1 MTRERLIFL
10 VLAGG
15 FAVMALEVKALHR
28 PVLQFYWE
36 GWIPIVV
43 SGLASLTSFICLFA
57 GKKLKPWLGIVFFL
71 AICASGFGVY
81 KHYQA
86 HPSGITQILDFS
98 GKKVPSEDGENT
110 MVPTMAPASIAGLAM
125 IGFILCVVTDK
136 KKST

>member
-15 FAVMALEVKALHR
+15 FAIMALEVKALHR

-36 GWIPIVV
+36 GWIPIIV
-43 SGLASLTSFICLFA
+43 SGLASLTSLICLFA

-71 AICASGFGVY
+71 AICASAFGVY
-81 KHYQA
+81 KHYMA

-98 GKKVPSEDGENT
+98 GGKVVAADGENT
-110 MVPTMAPASIAGLAM
+110 IVPTMAPASIAGLAM
-125 IGFILCVVTDK
+125 IGLILCVVSDK
-136 KKST
+136 KKSS